1 LHTINSNFELWLAM
15 GGYNSVDIS
24 NGEITD
30 SESSHLAVV
39 EFMNKIVILP
49 QNSNPE
55 DKYIVS
61 Q

>member
-1 LHTINSNFELWLAM
+1 M

-24 NGEITD
+24 NGEIID

-39 EFMNKIVILP
+39 EFMNKIVTLP
-49 QNSNPE
+49 TNSNPE